1 MLRLNRPL
9 VFSHLLTYAL
19 WLKVRKGTF
28 KEKPLIL
35 EKVRKTKELLSHS
48 IALSETILPSNALVI
63 CKTHLLTPGNGA
75 SLYRCESYI
84 LIPWRTFRHRKWHTI
99 TFHRRTFESNIWHTI
114 SWKWLANDAHLRN
127 TSAWRKW
134 RSHWHTKWRNVVKW
148 LTMTHIRVSIVTDIL
163 RPWRYCAS
171 RFWGTWRNH
180 DAPFPG
186 VKRWVLQMTSA

>member
-1 MLRLNRPL
+1 ML
-9 VFSHLLTYAL
+9 SE
-19 WLKVRKGTF
+19 W
-28 KEKPLIL
+28 
-35 EKVRKTKELLSHS
+35 LLSY
-48 IALSETILPSNALVI
+48 ITFEWFCFNILLQHYYALVI

-148 LTMTHIRVSIVTDIL
+148 LTTTHIRVSIVTDIL
-163 RPWRYCAS
+163 RPWRYCVS

-186 VKRWVLQMTSA
+186 VKRCVLQMTSALV

>member
-1 MLRLNRPL
+1 MW
-9 VFSHLLTYAL
+9 VVHFDTMTH
-19 WLKVRKGTF
+19 
-28 KEKPLIL
+28 
-35 EKVRKTKELLSHS
+35 
-48 IALSETILPSNALVI
+48 LPSQKV
-63 CKTHLLTPGNGA
+63 THHN
-75 SLYRCESYI
+75 S
-84 LIPWRTFRHRKWHTI
+84 I

-186 VKRWVLQMTSA
+186 VKRCVLQMTSALLPIPFAPPPSSILAMPMPQPPTRLCTISSSSNF